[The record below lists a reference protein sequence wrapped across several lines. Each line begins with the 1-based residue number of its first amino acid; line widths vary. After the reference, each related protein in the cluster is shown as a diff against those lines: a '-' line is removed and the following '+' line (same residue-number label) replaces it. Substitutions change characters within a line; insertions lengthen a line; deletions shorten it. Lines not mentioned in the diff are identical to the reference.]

1 MLVDAAGTDLV
12 LVGDSLGMVIQGHDT
27 TVPVTVDDVIYN
39 WNNRGSKAIEVFAAE
54 LAQFDMLQIVTS
66 KKANT
71 NSKGEAFRGLKHFY
85 GGGAREKGSTVRETR
100 GTRE

>member
-1 MLVDAAGTDLV
+1 MNDKNFSDSSNFVIADAY
-12 LVGDSLGMVIQGHDT
+12 
-27 TVPVTVDDVIYN
+27 TVDDVIYN

-71 NSKGEAFRGLKHFY
+71 NSKGEVFRGLKHFC

-100 GTRE
+100 GTRG